1 MDVRRQ
7 YTNLQNGGKTARLA
21 AMMHA
26 ADPHAVQISVDGSCY
41 PNEGRKSGYAAV
53 VVYPDDSTE
62 YQVAF
67 RGFKESTI
75 SRMEISACIAAMK
88 WVKGEGIGRRCSRVQ
103 IFSDSQYLVDGQ
115 FSAPFWLKAKW
126 RTAAGRPI
134 DNSDLWKE
142 FLSARSKAGIRIDIC
157 KVQNKSTPLL
167 KRVDRLAKAA
177 ANSHPRIDRGLV
189 VGKIGRAK
197 IKGTATMFPAA
208 NQTLVVR
215 IVGSKTVGQTG
226 ENRFVFEVFDV
237 ETSAYI
243 SKHFAYCTP
252 VMGAQLH
259 RQRGFLVRMNDNTVY
274 PQILE
279 VMEEVPLPKAE
290 RKKKPSAAK
299 EIASR

>member
-1 MDVRRQ
+1 MLPKRRKEI
-7 YTNLQNGGKTARLA
+7 GIRC
-21 AMMHA
+21 
-26 ADPHAVQISVDGSCY
+26 I
-41 PNEGRKSGYAAV
+41 

-142 FLSARSKAGIRIDIC
+142 FLSARSKAGIRIDIWE
-157 KVQNKSTPLL
+157 VQNNATPLL

-177 ANSHPRIDRGLV
+177 AKQSPPH
-189 VGKIGRAK
+189 
-197 IKGTATMFPAA
+197 
-208 NQTLVVR
+208 
-215 IVGSKTVGQTG
+215 
-226 ENRFVFEVFDV
+226 
-237 ETSAYI
+237 
-243 SKHFAYCTP
+243 
-252 VMGAQLH
+252 
-259 RQRGFLVRMNDNTVY
+259 
-274 PQILE
+274 
-279 VMEEVPLPKAE
+279 
-290 RKKKPSAAK
+290 
-299 EIASR
+299 

>member
-1 MDVRRQ
+1 
-7 YTNLQNGGKTARLA
+7 
-21 AMMHA
+21 
-26 ADPHAVQISVDGSCY
+26 
-41 PNEGRKSGYAAV
+41 
-53 VVYPDDSTE
+53 
-62 YQVAF
+62 
-67 RGFKESTI
+67 
-75 SRMEISACIAAMK
+75 
-88 WVKGEGIGRRCSRVQ
+88 
-103 IFSDSQYLVDGQ
+103 
-115 FSAPFWLKAKW
+115 
-126 RTAAGRPI
+126 
-134 DNSDLWKE
+134 
-142 FLSARSKAGIRIDIC
+142 
-157 KVQNKSTPLL
+157 
-167 KRVDRLAKAA
+167 
-177 ANSHPRIDRGLV
+177 
-189 VGKIGRAK
+189 
-197 IKGTATMFPAA
+197 MFPAA
-208 NQTLVVR
+208 NQTLVV

>member
-1 MDVRRQ
+1 MQ
-7 YTNLQNGGKTARLA
+7 
-21 AMMHA
+21 
-26 ADPHAVQISVDGSCY
+26 S
-41 PNEGRKSGYAAV
+41 
-53 VVYPDDSTE
+53 
-62 YQVAF
+62 
-67 RGFKESTI
+67 
-75 SRMEISACIAAMK
+75 
-88 WVKGEGIGRRCSRVQ
+88 
-103 IFSDSQYLVDGQ
+103 
-115 FSAPFWLKAKW
+115 
-126 RTAAGRPI
+126 
-134 DNSDLWKE
+134 
-142 FLSARSKAGIRIDIC
+142 
-157 KVQNKSTPLL
+157 QNKSTPLL

-197 IKGTATMFPAA
+197 IKGTLRCFLLRTRCLSFVSLARKR
-208 NQTLVVR
+208 LDER
-215 IVGSKTVGQTG
+215 

-259 RQRGFLVRMNDNTVY
+259 RQRGFRVRMNDNTVY

-279 VMEEVPLPKAE
+279 VIEEVPLPKAE